1 MPKVSGKKKTVRHD
15 PLHKQILDSEALPV
29 KHWRQKKDEEEE
41 KDDVVP
47 EALSKRILSAA
58 QKQQEEDDMIM
69 DAPFDD
75 CASMASLDI
84 ALDLDDEEPDEDGYV
99 FSGVVDP
106 EEEKAMAQFL
116 PSASSEQKG
125 NSLADVILAAIAKK
139 EQQEQKVEGPQHG
152 ISPRVVQIYTEIGK
166 WLKNF
171 RSGKLPKAFKIIPN
185 LSNWEQ
191 ILYLTNPIDW
201 SPNAMRE
208 ATKIFAANLNPKMA
222 QRFYNLVLLPAVRE
236 DIADNGRLNFHYYEA
251 LKKALFKP
259 SAWIKGILLPLA
271 EQNCTVREAV
281 IIASVL
287 SKISVPVMHASAG
300 LIKLSQMQPWYG
312 TTSILMMTLIGK
324 KYALPYRVITEVV
337 EHFLRFIDDN
347 RVLPLIWHRC
357 LLTLVQKYKYDITKA
372 QKERLKELMRTHA
385 HDIGHEIRRELFSA
399 PPKELRAAADAMVIG

>member
-1 MPKVSGKKKTVRHD
+1 MPKVTGGKKNARHD

-29 KHWRQKKDEEEE
+29 KNRKAKAEKEET
-41 KDDVVP
+41 DVVP

-58 QKQQEEDDMIM
+58 QKQVAEEDDIL

-116 PSASSEQKG
+116 PSAGSEQKST
-125 NSLADVILAAIAKK
+125 SLADVILAAIAKK
-139 EQQEQKVEGPQHG
+139 ESNEEVQGPSHG
-152 ISPRVVQIYTEIGK
+152 ISPKVVKVYSEIGK
-166 WLKNF
+166 WLKNY

-236 DIADNGRLNFHYYEA
+236 DIADHGRLNFHYYEA

-259 SAWIKGILLPLA
+259 AAWVKGILLPLA

-281 IIASVL
+281 IVASVL
-287 SKISVPVMHASAG
+287 SKVSVPVMHASAG
-300 LIKLSQMQPWYG
+300 LIKLAQMQPWYG
-312 TTSILMMTLIGK
+312 TTSILMMTLIQK
-324 KYALPYRVITEVV
+324 KYALPYRVITEVL
-337 EHFLRFIDDN
+337 EHFLRFIDDS
-347 RVLPLIWHRC
+347 RVLPVIWHRC
-357 LLTLVQKYKYDITKA
+357 LLTLVQKYKYDVSA
-372 QKERLKELMRTHA
+372 PQKERLKELLRTHS

-399 PPKELRAAADAMVIG
+399 PPRELRAAADSMVIG